1 MDKPCRT
8 VFFPCLLSNGKA
20 VNIEIKF
27 MMEKT
32 TKEM

>member
-1 MDKPCRT
+1 MDKPCRS
-8 VFFPCLLSNGKA
+8 VFVPWLLSNGKA
-20 VNIEIKF
+20 VNTEIKF